1 MSRPSLKTLL
11 VAAAGLVGCLLAE
24 TEAAARSTEPILVNL
39 SSGESRVIRFRR
51 DVLRITVADTKIAD
65 VKGIG
70 TRGLQITGK
79 TEGETTILVYTRPEH
94 PLRLVVNVSVATE
107 ALQYQMKSIFPGEA
121 ILPQAIGKTV
131 VLTGTV
137 SDPVVS
143 ERAAKLAASYIKQ
156 TSSGAKVLNFL
167 QIKGKQQVQVR
178 VKIAEVSR
186 TALREIGANMWLR
199 RQRNN
204 ATDATG
210 GLIAP
215 GSELDPNLA
224 GNIPG
229 TELSGDGT
237 TPGIPVI
244 RGPLTGAF
252 GVHFATQASSVLPV
266 SIALNL
272 LQGKGLAKVL
282 SEPTL
287 VAYSGHKADFLV
299 GGEFPIFI
307 PQGLGQT
314 SIEFKKFGVQL
325 SFTPTVLA
333 NESIHLKVSV
343 SVSERD
349 KSGSVSLQGTTVP
362 ALATRHSET
371 TVRLKNGQSFAIAGL
386 LHDRISSRSDRVPLL
401 GDIPV
406 LGMLFRQTS
415 FEREERELV
424 ILVTTQLVR
433 PLKPGEVP
441 SLPGEDEVAD
451 PGAIA
456 FFLLGS
462 IDPEQKVSKRTRP
475 AGPVGYSE

>member
-1 MSRPSLKTLL
+1 
-11 VAAAGLVGCLLAE
+11 
-24 TEAAARSTEPILVNL
+24 
-39 SSGESRVIRFRR
+39 VIRFRR
-51 DVLRITVADTKIAD
+51 DVLRITIADAKIAD

-70 TRGLQITGK
+70 SRGLQITGK
-79 TEGETTILVYTRPEH
+79 SEGETTVLVYTRPEH
-94 PLRLVVNVSVATE
+94 PLRLVINVSVATE
-107 ALQYQMKSIFPGEA
+107 ALRYQMKSIFPGET
-121 ILPQAIGKTV
+121 IIPQAIGKTV

-137 SDPVVS
+137 SDPVIS
-143 ERAAKLAASYIKQ
+143 ERAAKLAGSYIKQ
-156 TSSGAKVLNFL
+156 TSRGGAKVLNFL

-186 TALREIGANMWLR
+186 TALRELGANMWFR

-204 ATDATG
+204 ATDSSG
-210 GLIAP
+210 GLLAP
-215 GSELDPNLA
+215 GSPLDPNLA

-237 TPGIPVI
+237 SPGIPLL
-244 RGPLTGAF
+244 RGPLAGTF
-252 GVHFATQASSVLPV
+252 GVHFATQASSVFPV
-266 SIALNL
+266 SVALNL

-349 KSGSVSLQGTTVP
+349 KSGAVSLQGTTVP

-371 TVRLKNGQSFAIAGL
+371 TVRLRNGQSFAIAGL
-386 LHDRISSRSDRVPLL
+386 LHDRISSRSHKVPLL